1 LTHRRRA
8 TTLVCALAA
17 VVPTGC
23 STEVDPDLASEAT
36 SVATTSELRVEG
48 STADVLDRLL
58 DEAAGLSEAIV
69 DNEQQRQV
77 IRRIDVL
84 WEAARPAVEESAPD
98 SVQDFDRTI
107 ALMHTG
113 VDRRRPADADK
124 AYTNLTNLIATL
136 PEG

>member
-1 LTHRRRA
+1 LTRRRPA
-8 TTLVCALAA
+8 TTLVCGLVAIVLA
-17 VVPTGC
+17 GC

-36 SVATTSELRVEG
+36 GVPATSEFVVEG
-48 STADVLDRLL
+48 STAEVLDQLL

-69 DNEQQRQV
+69 DNEHQRQV

-84 WEAARPAVEESAPD
+84 WAAARSAVEEAAPD
-98 SVQDFDRTI
+98 SVGSFDRTI

-124 AYTNLTNLIATL
+124 AYTNLTNLVATL
-136 PEG
+136 PDR